1 MVSAGIAFVACIIT
15 ALTLFAL
22 LGFRSGAWS
31 AILLGAVGII
41 YSIFTYPARIL
52 IIVLPLS
59 VLSLVLGCVTIVFEH
74 MRRRGIRMRRTST
87 ARDPAPPFS

>member
-1 MVSAGIAFVACIIT
+1 MVSAGIVFVACIIT

-22 LGFRSGAWS
+22 VGFRRGAWS

-59 VLSLVLGCVTIVFEH
+59 VLWLVIGCVTIVFEH
-74 MRRRGIRMRRTST
+74 MRRRRIRIRRTST
-87 ARDPAPPFS
+87 TRHPAPPSS